1 VSADGFSH
9 LVADFIGVN
18 PAHLRDAAM
27 ITGLLIA
34 AASAAGFAA
43 IGNPLVRQATD
54 ESVSAV
60 LLLDDASRMS
70 VQTMPATSVLLFDL
84 LSPASHDGRKALD
97 VFVRRLAARE
107 VRSDQRPRG

>member
-1 VSADGFSH
+1 LSDGFTH
-9 LVADFIGVN
+9 LIADFIGVN
-18 PAHLRDAAM
+18 PAFLRDGSM

-60 LLLDDASRMS
+60 LMLDNASRLS
-70 VQTMPATSVLLFDL
+70 VQTMPARSVLLFDL
-84 LSPASHDGRKALD
+84 LSPASHDGRRALD
-97 VFVRRLAARE
+97 VFVRRLSAKE
-107 VRSDQRPRG
+107 VRSDQRQRG